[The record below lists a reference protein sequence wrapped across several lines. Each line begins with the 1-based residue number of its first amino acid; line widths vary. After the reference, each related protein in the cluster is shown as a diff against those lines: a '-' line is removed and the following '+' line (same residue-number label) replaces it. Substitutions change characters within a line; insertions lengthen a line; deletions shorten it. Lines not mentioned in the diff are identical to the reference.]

1 MAPPRV
7 IVAVICDDVR
17 HEQGEKESL
26 MGLFTTFRV
35 SDYQQPLPRFAV
47 FLKLGFDEPG
57 AHTVGLNV
65 RSHEGDFGI
74 NLEGPVEGLARDE
87 AYGQYLVGMVLN
99 LPDLKVP
106 REGRYAVNVKVDGT
120 EVVQI
125 PFVVQT
131 TKPPTVQ

>member
-1 MAPPRV
+1 
-7 IVAVICDDVR
+7 
-17 HEQGEKESL
+17 

-47 FLKLGFDEPG
+47 FLKLGFDEQG
-57 AHTVGLNV
+57 AHTVGLHV

-74 NLEGPVEGLARDE
+74 NLEGPVEALARDA
-87 AYGQYLVGMVLN
+87 AYGQYLVSMVLN

-106 REGRYAVNVKVDGT
+106 REGRYAVTVKVDDT
-120 EVVQI
+120 EVTQI
-125 PFVVQT
+125 PFVVHT

>member
-1 MAPPRV
+1 MSSPRV

-47 FLKLGFDEPG
+47 FLKLGFDEQG
-57 AHTVGLNV
+57 AHTVGLHV

-74 NLEGPVEGLARDE
+74 NLEGPVEALARDA

-106 REGRYAVNVKVDGT
+106 REGRYAVIVKVDDT
-120 EVVQI
+120 EVTQI

>member
-1 MAPPRV
+1 MPTPRV

-47 FLKLGFDEPG
+47 FLKLGFDEAG

-74 NLEGPVEGLARDE
+74 NLEGPVEAGARDE
-87 AYGQYLVGMVLN
+87 AYGQYLAGMVLN

-125 PFVVQT
+125 PFVVKT